1 MVQIDQMIDRISKNI
16 GASEEAVRSRM
27 DTVLSENRNVWLDA
41 GKTEDECGLNALR
54 IAGRQIKSES
64 ERLKRSGATLY
75 EGMFISVP
83 RYKDWAELAYKK
95 AATTLS
101 QGNET
106 VIETLI
112 EEGNIILY
120 EDNNDGT
127 FTKRYNP
134 SLAQKAKFES
144 GGATSEIESLPKG
157 TYDAGNGIHFHL
169 IWDNKNATFP
179 SGDNNWKYGAPRPL
193 TEKDRTCLFL
203 GRPQGTNDDM
213 RVYSMR
219 FNGALAEE
227 QHPTFVA
234 GTIAMRPARNGD
246 VAYAKAGVSIFNSD
260 DTVQESFTDAPDTL
274 VANLSQIETL
284 EGGLQD
290 IEEYVGTLSDKER
303 WDALAAAIVEVIHI
317 DPRDNGG
324 YIVTTGDL
332 DIMSTAGT
340 VDIYV
345 TGKHESLVN
354 FAVGSTL
361 MLVGSPYMSRDGEA
375 KLAVTGWWCAE
386 QMAATDTAQ
395 PESPAEGGW
404 D

>member
-1 MVQIDQMIDRISKNI
+1 MADINQMIDRISKNI
-16 GASEEAVRSRM
+16 GASEEVLRSRM
-27 DTVLSENRNVWLDA
+27 DTVLSENKNTWLDA
-41 GKTEDECGLNALR
+41 GKTEDECTLNALR

-95 AATTLS
+95 AAGTLA
-101 QGNET
+101 QGIET
-106 VIETLI
+106 VTESLI
-112 EEGNIILY
+112 EDGNIILY

-144 GGATSEIESLPKG
+144 GSATTELDSLPKN

-169 IWDNKNATFP
+169 VWDKNNPTFP
-179 SGDNNWKYGAPRPL
+179 SGDANWKYGSPRPL

-203 GRPQGTNDDM
+203 GRPRGTKDDM

-219 FNGALAEE
+219 FNGQLAEE
-227 QHPTFVA
+227 QHPAFVA

-246 VAYAKAGVSIFNSD
+246 VAYGKAGVSVFNRD
-260 DTVQESFTDAPDTL
+260 DSVQDSFTDAPDTL
-274 VANLSQIETL
+274 VAGLDQIKTL

-290 IEEYVGTLSDKER
+290 IEAYVGTLSDKER

-324 YIVTTGDL
+324 YIITTGDL

-345 TGKHESLVN
+345 TGKHDSLVD

-386 QMAATDTAQ
+386 SMAVSESVEA
-395 PESPAEGGW
+395 PEEGGW

>member
-134 SLAQKAKFES
+134 SLAQQAAFES
-144 GGATSEIESLPKG
+144 GGATTEIESLPKG
-157 TYDAGNGIHFHL
+157 VYDAGNGMHFHL
-169 IWDNKNATFP
+169 IWDNKNPTFP
-179 SGDNNWKYGAPRPL
+179 SGGANFKYGKPRPL

-203 GRPQGTNDDM
+203 GRKQGSTDDM
-213 RVYSMR
+213 RVLSMR
-219 FNGALAEE
+219 FNGVLAEE

-234 GTIAMRPARNGD
+234 GTIAMRPARNAD
-246 VAYAKAGVSIFNSD
+246 VSYGKAGVSVFNRD
-260 DTVQESFTDAPDTL
+260 DTVQDSFSDAPDTL
-274 VANLSQIETL
+274 VGGLSQIKTL

-290 IEEYVGTLSDKER
+290 IEAYVGTLSDKER

-345 TGKHESLVN
+345 TAAHEHLVD

-361 MLVGSPYMSRDGEA
+361 MLVGSPYMSRDDEA

-386 QMAATDTAQ
+386 SMAAAAE
-395 PESPAEGGW
+395 PSGEGGW

>member
-1 MVQIDQMIDRISKNI
+1 MADINQMIDRISKNI
-16 GASEEAVRSRM
+16 GASEEVLRSRM
-27 DTVLSENRNVWLDA
+27 DTVLSENKNTWLDA
-41 GKTEDECGLNALR
+41 GKTEDECTLNALR

-95 AATTLS
+95 AAGTLA
-101 QGNET
+101 QGIET
-106 VIETLI
+106 VTESLI
-112 EEGNIILY
+112 EDGNIILY

-144 GGATSEIESLPKG
+144 GSATTELDSLPKN

-169 IWDNKNATFP
+169 VWDKNNPTFP
-179 SGDNNWKYGAPRPL
+179 SGDNNWKYGSPRPL

-203 GRPQGTNDDM
+203 GRPRGTKDDM

-219 FNGALAEE
+219 FNGQLAEE
-227 QHPTFVA
+227 QHPAFVA

-246 VAYAKAGVSIFNSD
+246 VAYGKAGVSVFNRD
-260 DTVQESFTDAPDTL
+260 DSVQDSFSDAPDTL
-274 VANLSQIETL
+274 IAGLDQIKTL
-284 EGGLQD
+284 ENGLQD
-290 IEEYVGTLSDKER
+290 IEAYVGTLSDKER

-324 YIVTTGDL
+324 YIITTGDL

-345 TGKHESLVN
+345 TGKHDSLVD

-386 QMAATDTAQ
+386 SMAVSETVEAPD
-395 PESPAEGGW
+395 EGGW

>member
-1 MVQIDQMIDRISKNI
+1 MADIDQMIDRISKNI
-16 GASEEAVRSRM
+16 GASEETVRSRM
-27 DTVLSENRNVWLDA
+27 DIVLSENKNTWLDA
-41 GKTEDECGLNALR
+41 GKTEDECSLNALR

-75 EGMFISVP
+75 EGMFVSVP
-83 RYKDWAELAYKK
+83 RYKDWADLAYKK
-95 AATTLS
+95 AAGTIS
-101 QGNET
+101 QGIDT
-106 VIETLI
+106 VIDSLI
-112 EEGNIILY
+112 EDGNTILY

-134 SLAQKAKFES
+134 SLAQKADFES
-144 GGATSEIESLPKG
+144 GSASTDIDALPKG

-169 IWDNKNATFP
+169 IWDKANPTFP
-179 SGDNNWKYGAPRPL
+179 SGDANWKYGKPRPL

-203 GRPQGTNDDM
+203 GRPQGSKDDM
-213 RVYSMR
+213 RIYSMR
-219 FNGALAEE
+219 FNGQLAEE

-246 VAYAKAGVSIFNSD
+246 VAYGKAGVSVFNRD
-260 DTVQESFTDAPDTL
+260 DAVQASFSGSPDALIAGLD
-274 VANLSQIETL
+274 QIKTL
-284 EGGLQD
+284 ENGLQD
-290 IEEYVGTLSDKER
+290 IEAYVGTLSDKER

-324 YIVTTGDL
+324 YIITVGDL

-345 TGKHESLVN
+345 TTKHESLVD

-361 MLVGSPYMSRDGEA
+361 MVVGSPYMSRDDEA
-375 KLAVTGWWCAE
+375 KLAVTGWWCHE
-386 QMAATDTAQ
+386 SMAASA
-395 PESPAEGGW
+395 PEQLPDEGGW

>member
-1 MVQIDQMIDRISKNI
+1 MADINQMIDRISKNI
-16 GASEEAVRSRM
+16 GASEEVLRSRM
-27 DTVLSENRNVWLDA
+27 DTVLSENKNTWLDA
-41 GKTEDECGLNALR
+41 GKTEDECTLNALR

-95 AATTLS
+95 AAGTLA
-101 QGNET
+101 QGIET
-106 VIETLI
+106 VTESLI
-112 EEGNIILY
+112 EDGNVILY

-144 GGATSEIESLPKG
+144 GSATTELDSLPKN
-157 TYDAGNGIHFHL
+157 TYDAGNGIYFHL
-169 IWDNKNATFP
+169 VWDKNNPTFP
-179 SGDNNWKYGAPRPL
+179 SGDNNWKYGSPRPL

-203 GRPQGTNDDM
+203 GRPQGTKDDM

-219 FNGALAEE
+219 FNGQLAEE
-227 QHPTFVA
+227 QHPAFVA

-246 VAYAKAGVSIFNSD
+246 VAYGKAGVSVFNRD
-260 DTVQESFTDAPDTL
+260 DSVQDSFSDAPDTL
-274 VANLSQIETL
+274 IAGLDQIKTL

-290 IEEYVGTLSDKER
+290 IEAYVGTLSDKER

-324 YIVTTGDL
+324 YIITTGDL

-345 TGKHESLVN
+345 TGKHDSLVD

-386 QMAATDTAQ
+386 SMAVSETVEAPD
-395 PESPAEGGW
+395 EGGW

>member
-1 MVQIDQMIDRISKNI
+1 MADINQMIDRISKNI
-16 GASEEAVRSRM
+16 GASEETLRSRM
-27 DTVLSENRNVWLDA
+27 DTVLSENKNTWLDA

-95 AATTLS
+95 AAGTIS
-101 QGNET
+101 QGIET
-106 VIETLI
+106 VIESLI

-144 GGATSEIESLPKG
+144 GAATTELDSLPKG
-157 TYDAGNGIHFHL
+157 TYDSGNGIHFHL
-169 IWDNKNATFP
+169 VWDKNNPTFP
-179 SGDNNWKYGAPRPL
+179 SGDSNWKYGAPRPL

-203 GRPQGTNDDM
+203 GRPQGTKDDM

-219 FNGALAEE
+219 FNGQLAEE

-246 VAYAKAGVSIFNSD
+246 VAYGKAGVSVFNRD
-260 DTVQESFTDAPDTL
+260 DSIQDSFSDAPDTL
-274 VANLSQIETL
+274 VGGLEQIKTL

-290 IEEYVGTLSDKER
+290 IEAYVGTLSDKER

-324 YIVTTGDL
+324 YIITTGDL

-345 TGKHESLVN
+345 TGKHDSLVN

-386 QMAATDTAQ
+386 SMAAPQAVEM
-395 PESPAEGGW
+395 PEEGGW